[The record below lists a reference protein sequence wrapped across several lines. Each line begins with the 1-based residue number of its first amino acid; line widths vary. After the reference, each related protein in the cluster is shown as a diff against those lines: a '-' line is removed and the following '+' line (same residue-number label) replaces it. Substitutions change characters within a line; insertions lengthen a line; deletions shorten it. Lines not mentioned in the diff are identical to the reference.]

1 MTIKQAVDYDGQ
13 VAPWRFG
20 YAKAAATGDW
30 VLAAHFIELL
40 NACLTPANR
49 IDDLPRFS
57 IKPNSFTEK
66 ATIRSDAM
74 RYCYDHMPVVEQAV
88 GDERAMLYN
97 FYKAGM

>member
-13 VAPWRFG
+13 VMPWRMG
-20 YAKAAATGDW
+20 YSRAADKGNW
-30 VLAAHFIELL
+30 ILAAHFIELL
-40 NACLTPANR
+40 NACLTPTNR

-57 IKPNSFTEK
+57 ISPGTFTEK
-66 ATIRSDAM
+66 ATITANAM
-74 RYCYDHMPVVEQAV
+74 RYCFDHMPVVEKAV